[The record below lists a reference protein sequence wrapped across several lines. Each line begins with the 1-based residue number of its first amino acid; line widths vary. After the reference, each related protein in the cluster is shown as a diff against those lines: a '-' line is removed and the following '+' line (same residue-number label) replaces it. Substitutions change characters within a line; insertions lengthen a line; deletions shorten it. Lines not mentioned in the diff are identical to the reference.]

1 MNVHIE
7 YCERWNYKP
16 EFDRVSN
23 IMNSLNCNIKIEGNT
38 AEPRTGSF
46 EVEINGKLVFSRF
59 KTDRFPNNNE
69 ILGWFN

>member
-1 MNVHIE
+1 
-7 YCERWNYKP
+7 
-16 EFDRVSN
+16 
-23 IMNSLNCNIKIEGNT
+23 MNSLNYNIKIEGNI

-59 KTDRFPNNNE
+59 KTERFPNNNE